1 MSSHREAPE
10 ISKDPVADST
20 DVYAF
25 VSPDKPDT
33 VTLIANYIPLQGPA
47 GGPNFY
53 EFGDDVL
60 YEIHVDN
67 NGDGRADISFQFRF
81 TTEVL
86 NPDTFLYNTGPIEA
100 LDSPD
105 WNRRQTYDVTVSS
118 GSSGQTIGSGLA
130 CPPCNIGPLST
141 PNYPALAAQAMHN
154 LGDGITVFAGQRA
167 EGFYVDLGSIF
178 DLGNLRPFENLHAQY
193 GLNVFSGPAQ
203 GVNATN
209 HLNVH
214 SITIQVPI
222 SSLTRSG
229 HPTIGV
235 WTTAS
240 RQRVRLW
247 DADNGE
253 NVDSGPFRQVSRLG
267 NPLVNEVLIPLG
279 RKDQWNSLPPSDD
292 KLFAGYVTQP
302 GLAAL
307 LPGLYPGVFPNL
319 AALVASAKPR
329 ADLEAI
335 LLTGIPSGIIPGF
348 QNFTGPVLADMLR
361 LNTSIPPTSP
371 SKQSIYG
378 LLGGDAAGFPN
389 GRRVTDNVVAIE
401 LRAIA
406 GVTYAL
412 VNKSFKPDAAAGKL
426 TDGLTPAS
434 VSSPYLTQFPYLG
447 VPLQRFRQPV
457 LIAGAQHER
466 ASRRP
471 FRPGHRHHGT
481 RRRHRRPDP
490 VHAGRNGR
498 QGDRDQLRRRTRRS
512 RVPAH
517 ALPGPAASHARRD
530 QVRGR
535 LPRPAGR
542 ALHDLARRAQP
553 GGRRH
558 RHRRAGQQLPLARLS
573 RRVLRALAS
582 AWGRPAP
589 LPA

>member
-25 VSPDKPDT
+25 VSPDKPEHGHADRQ
-33 VTLIANYIPLQGPA
+33 LHPAAGPA

-67 NGDGRADISFQFRF
+67 SGDGQADISFQFRF
-81 TTEVL
+81 STQVL
-86 NPDTFLYNTGPIEA
+86 DPDTFLYNTGPIQA
-100 LDSPD
+100 VNSPT
-105 WNRRQTYDVTVSS
+105 WNRRQTYDVTVWSHHSS
-118 GSSGQTIGSGLA
+118 QTIGRGLS

-141 PNYPALAAQAMHN
+141 PNYPVLAGQAVHN

-178 DLGNLRPFENLHAQY
+178 DLGDLRPFENLHAF
-193 GLNVFSGPAQ
+193 GNLPKAP

-214 SITIQVPI
+214 SIALQVPI
-222 SSLTRSG
+222 SAVTKKG

-240 RQRVRLW
+240 RQRVRVW

-267 NPLVNEVLIPLG
+267 NPLVNEVLIPMG

-292 KLFAGYVTQP
+292 KLFAGYVTKP

-307 LPGLYPGVFPNL
+307 LPVLYPGVFPNL
-319 AALVASAKPR
+319 AALVASGKPR

-361 LNTSIPPTSP
+361 LNTSIPPTTDP

-378 LLGGDAAGFPN
+378 LLGGDAGGFPN
-389 GRRVTDNVVAIE
+389 GRRVTDDVVAIE

-406 GVTYAL
+406 GVTYPLIDKKFA
-412 VNKSFKPDAAAGKL
+412 PDAAAGLL
-426 TDGLTPAS
+426 TDGLTPDS
-434 VSSPYLTQFPYLG
+434 VSSAYLSQFPYLG
-447 VPLQRFRQPV
+447 VPYSGYDNP
-457 LIAGAQHER
+457 
-466 ASRRP
+466 S
-471 FRPGHRHHGT
+471 
-481 RRRHRRPDP
+481 
-490 VHAGRNGR
+490 
-498 QGDRDQLRRRTRRS
+498 
-512 RVPAH
+512 
-517 ALPGPAASHARRD
+517 
-530 QVRGR
+530 
-535 LPRPAGR
+535 
-542 ALHDLARRAQP
+542 
-553 GGRRH
+553 
-558 RHRRAGQQLPLARLS
+558 
-573 RRVLRALAS
+573 
-582 AWGRPAP
+582 
-589 LPA
+589 